1 MTQVMM
7 SAREIAFDAYVRV
20 MDQGQSPE
28 DATEALYRQLPEP
41 LKRVDR
47 NFVKELL
54 FGSLRWHAKIL
65 WILQHTAK
73 RDLAASTPEI
83 RASLVLGTYQIFYMD
98 KVPDRAAVN
107 ESVEYI
113 RKKGQA
119 NAVSFVNGILRQIAR
134 RAEYF
139 TKPDKKAKPIDY
151 LALQFSHPHW
161 IVRRWFQLFSFERME
176 KMLAANNQPPPWSV
190 RINQLKT
197 PLPQVNEL
205 QARLLKDER
214 GHTERRPL
222 RSSLQFKAAPNMDAE
237 SLFAQGYYTIQDE
250 ASQLIGLLVAPG
262 AGQSILEGAA
272 GPGGKLGH
280 VYELGEGKITLTA
293 VEKNPVQMQKA
304 KDTIQRLGHEGI
316 HWVESDLLDFKP
328 EQKFDK
334 VLLDAPCSGLG
345 VLRRHPEGKWQKRE
359 ALIRTMSELQRK
371 LIEHVILNLLKPG
384 GELIY
389 SVCSFEPEETESHV
403 AWIRENYSDRIE
415 LLSPVPRLPDY
426 YKRYVTRQNLLL
438 VYAGNQDEM
447 DGFGA
452 FILKAK

>member
-7 SAREIAFDAYVRV
+7 TARDIACDAYVRV
-20 MDQGQSPE
+20 MEKGQTPE
-28 DATEALYRQLPEP
+28 EATEALYRLLPEP

-73 RDLAASTPEI
+73 RDLNAATPEI
-83 RASLVLGTYQIFYMD
+83 RASLVLGTYQIYYMD

-119 NAVSFVNGILRQIAR
+119 NAVTFVNGILRQIAR

-139 TKPDKKAKPIDY
+139 AKPDKVAKPIDY
-151 LALQFSHPHW
+151 LSLQFSHPNW
-161 IVRRWFQLFSFERME
+161 IVRRWFQTFSFERLE
-176 KMLAANNQPPPWSV
+176 KMLAANNRPPPWSV
-190 RINQLKT
+190 RINQMKT
-197 PLPQVNEL
+197 PLPQINEL

-222 RSSLQFKAAPNMDAE
+222 RSSLQFATAPNLEAD

-250 ASQLIGLLVAPG
+250 ASQLIALLVAPE
-262 AGQSILEGAA
+262 AGQRILEGAA

-280 VYELGEGKITLTA
+280 VFELGEGQINLTA
-293 VEKNPVQMQKA
+293 VEKNPLQMQKA
-304 KDTIQRLGHEGI
+304 KDTIARLGHQGI
-316 HWVESDLLDFKP
+316 NWVESDLLDYKP
-328 EQKFDK
+328 DQKFDK

-359 ALIRTMSELQRK
+359 SLIQAMSELQRK
-371 LIEHVILNLLKPG
+371 LLEHAILHLLNPG

-403 AWIRENYSDRIE
+403 AWIRENYGDRIE